1 MKVDFLAAINN
12 FFMARRRI
20 NQPLRITIIYLVIGW
35 VWIVF
40 SDHLLLSQ
48 IDDVEIMRLAQT
60 YKGVFYV
67 LATAGLLFY
76 LVRNS
81 LEKERVVREK
91 HLRSLEKA
99 LEQVEESNRLKTNFL
114 NNLSH
119 EIRTP
124 MNSIVG
130 FSDLLD
136 NPSIAENDRRK
147 FIGQIHTSTR
157 HLLNNITDILHIA
170 RIESGQETLAGDI
183 VDIHSLLEEKK
194 REFSDDVDAEK
205 VVFACKCDLPQEA
218 SRVFADREKLS
229 FVLSHLIR
237 NAIRFTENGSID
249 CLCQAEGDRLVF
261 RVSDTGPGIDPAHHE
276 LIFKRFWQDEVGKE
290 RVLKGLGLGL
300 AIARKFVEFMG
311 GDIHVVSEPG
321 NGSVFIFTIPYQP
334 VK

>member
-1 MKVDFLAAINN
+1 MSLKQLGPA
-12 FFMARRRI
+12 
-20 NQPLRITIIYLVIGW
+20 LKITIIYLAVGW
-35 VWIVF
+35 IWIAF
-40 SDHLLLSQ
+40 SDYLLLLV
-48 IDDVEIMRLAQT
+48 IDDVVIMRLAQT
-60 YKGVFYV
+60 YKGLFYV
-67 LATAGLLFY
+67 MATGILLFF
-76 LVRNS
+76 LVKNS
-81 LEKERVVREK
+81 LKKQYRAREQY
-91 HLRSLEKA
+91 LRSLEKA
-99 LEQVEESNRLKTNFL
+99 LEQAEESNRLKTNFL

-136 NPSIAENDRRK
+136 NPSIAENDRRE
-147 FIGQIHTSTR
+147 FIGQIHTSTH

-170 RIESGQETLAGDI
+170 RIESGQETLASEILDL
-183 VDIHSLLEEKK
+183 HSLLEEKK

-205 VVFACKCDLPQEA
+205 VVFGCKCDLPKEA
-218 SRVFADREKLS
+218 SHVFADREKLS

-249 CLCQAEGDRLVF
+249 CLCRAEAERLVF

-300 AIARKFVEFMG
+300 SIAREFVEFMG
-311 GDIHVVSEPG
+311 GEIHVVSEPG
-321 NGSVFIFTIPYQP
+321 NGSVFTFAIPYQP
-334 VK
+334 VRSLNKPAVSEN